1 MRYLFWMIFL
11 PGLILQAQT
20 AVESRLSYNE
30 FLGFV
35 KKFHP
40 QVKQA
45 ELTLSKAQAEL
56 LSVRGAF
63 DPKIESTYSQKQYAD
78 KNYYTLFNSGF
89 KIPTWYGVEL
99 KAAFD
104 NQEGIYLNPENVL
117 PNQGLTSFGIS
128 VPLGQGLWINQRMAD
143 LKKAKLQV
151 NLSASE
157 KKLQAVQVIYEASL
171 AYFDWRKNHQEYQ
184 LYQEYVKNVQIR
196 YNGIKRSIEQGDKP
210 AIDSV
215 EAGVLLKTRQLN
227 AEESWLKLQ
236 KSRLQLSNFLW
247 LENNIPLELEEVVQP
262 EEIIESELSEILKTN
277 LVLNSEPDLKEH
289 PKINMLENKAGILE
303 VERKL
308 KANQLLPKIDVGY
321 YYLSEPALIQNYRFE
336 DYKIG
341 VNFSYPLFL
350 RKERGQLKLAR
361 FKVEEINYQL
371 NLEKWQLKNKV
382 KAQQTEIQSVGKQK
396 NMILGLVTNQQ
407 KMLQSE
413 ERLFSV
419 GESSVFLVN
428 TRENN
433 LVSAQLAAINIQNKL
448 AQSHVELFK
457 VLGVVD

>member
-1 MRYLFWMIFL
+1 MRYLYRILFFI
-11 PGLILQAQT
+11 GCTLQAQT
-20 AVESRLSYNE
+20 NIENQLTYNE

-35 KKFHP
+35 KQFHP

-63 DPKIESTYSQKQYAD
+63 DPKIESVYSQKQFGG

-117 PNQGLTSFGIS
+117 PNQGLTSLGIS

-151 NLSASE
+151 NLSNSE

-171 AYFDWRKNHQEYQ
+171 AYFEWKKNHHEYQ
-184 LYQEYVKNVQIR
+184 LYQEYVKNIQRR
-196 YNGIKRSIEQGDKP
+196 YNGIKSSIEQGDKP
-210 AIDSV
+210 AIDSI
-215 EAGVLLKTRQLN
+215 EAGVLFKTRQLN

-247 LENNIPLELEEVVQP
+247 LENNIPLELEEAVIP
-262 EEIIESELSEILKTN
+262 EEISENELSDILKTN
-277 LVLNSEPDLKEH
+277 QFLVSETNLQVH
-289 PKINMLENKAGILE
+289 PKINMLENKVGILE

-321 YYLSEPALIQNYRFE
+321 YYLSEPAMVQNYRFE

-361 FKVEEINYQL
+361 FKVEEMNYQL
-371 NLEKWQLKNKV
+371 NLEKLQLKNKI
-382 KAQQTEIQSVGKQK
+382 KAQQTEIQSVSKQQ
-396 NMILGLVTNQQ
+396 NLILGLVINQQ

-433 LVSAQLAAINIQNKL
+433 LVTAKLAAINIQNKL
-448 AQSHVELFK
+448 VLSHVELFK
-457 VLGVVD
+457 VLAVID

>member
-1 MRYLFWMIFL
+1 MKYVLLIIFFQSL
-11 PGLILQAQT
+11 MLQSQT
-20 AVESRLSYNE
+20 IVENQLTYNE

-45 ELTLSKAQAEL
+45 NLTLSKAQAEL
-56 LSVRGAF
+56 LAVRGAF
-63 DPKIESTYSQKQYAD
+63 DPKLESTYSQKQYAD

-104 NQEGIYLNPENVL
+104 NHEGIYLNPENVL

-151 NLSASE
+151 NLSTSE
-157 KKLQAVQVIYEASL
+157 KMLQAVEVIYEASL
-171 AYFDWRKNHQEYQ
+171 AYFDWKKNFEEYQ
-184 LYQEYVKNVQIR
+184 LYQEYVSNAQIR
-196 YNGIKRSIEQGDKP
+196 FNGIKISIAAGDKP
-210 AIDSV
+210 AIDST
-215 EAGVLLKTRQLN
+215 EAGIVLKTRQLN
-227 AEESWLKLQ
+227 AEESWLKFQ

-247 LENNIPLELEEVVQP
+247 LENNVPLELEAAVQP
-262 EEIIESELSEILKTN
+262 EEISELQLSELLKTSV
-277 LVLNSEPDLKEH
+277 VLTNEPDIKDH
-289 PKINMLENKAGILE
+289 PKINMLENKVGILE

-321 YYLSEPALIQNYRFE
+321 YYLSEPSYIQNYRFE
-336 DYKIG
+336 DYKVG

-361 FKVEEINYQL
+361 FKVEEMNYQL
-371 NLEKWQLKNKV
+371 DLEKLQLKNKI

-396 NMILGLVTNQQ
+396 NMILSLVGNHQ

-433 LVSAQLAAINIQNKL
+433 LVSAKLAAIHAENKL
-448 AQSHVELFK
+448 ALSHVQLFK
-457 VLGVVD
+457 VMGVVE

>member
-277 LVLNSEPDLKEH
+277 LALNSEPDLKEH

-371 NLEKWQLKNKV
+371 NLEKWQLKNKI

>member
-371 NLEKWQLKNKV
+371 NLEKWQLKNKI

>member
-1 MRYLFWMIFL
+1 MRYLLFFL
-11 PGLILQAQT
+11 FFQGLVLQSQT
-20 AVESRLSYNE
+20 VVENQLTYNE

-63 DPKIESTYSQKQYAD
+63 DPKLESAYSQKQYAD
-78 KNYYTLFNSGF
+78 RNYYTLFNSGF

-104 NQEGIYLNPENVL
+104 NQEGIFLNPENVL
-117 PNQGLTSFGIS
+117 PNQGLTSLGVS

-157 KKLQAVQVIYEASL
+157 KKLQAIEVIYDASI
-171 AYFDWRKNHQEYQ
+171 AYFEWKKNFEEYQ
-184 LYQEYVKNVQIR
+184 LYQEYLNNAKTRI
-196 YNGIKRSIEQGDKP
+196 NGIKKSIEQGDKP

-215 EAGVLLKTRQLN
+215 EANIVLKMRQLN
-227 AEESWLKLQ
+227 VEESWLKFQ

-247 LENNIPLELEEVVQP
+247 IENLVPLELDEVVKP
-262 EEIIESELSEILKTN
+262 EKISELQLSELLRTN
-277 LVLNSEPDLKEH
+277 LNLAIEPDTKDH
-289 PKINMLENKAGILE
+289 PKINILENKVGILE

-321 YYLSEPALIQNYRFE
+321 YYLSEPAYIQNYRLE
-336 DYKIG
+336 NYKVG
-341 VNFSYPLFL
+341 VSFNYPLFL
-350 RKERGQLKLAR
+350 RKERGQLKLSR
-361 FKVEEINYQL
+361 YKVEEMNYQL
-371 NLEKWQLKNKV
+371 NLEKVQLKNKI
-382 KAQQTEIQSVGKQK
+382 KSQQAEIKSVGKQK
-396 NMILGLVTNQQ
+396 EMILSLLDNYQ

-419 GESSVFLVN
+419 GESSVFLIN

-433 LVSAQLAAINIQNKL
+433 LVGAKLAAINIENKL
-448 AQSHVELFK
+448 ALSHVQLFK
-457 VLGVVD
+457 AMGVVD